1 MSTEGQSPR
10 LLQAVADALTILLEP
25 GSFVGRATLFLE
37 RLGSM
42 VGVDRAYYFEN
53 DTGSR
58 PLTCSQRCEWA
69 REGVSRELHNPV
81 LQKLCY
87 ESVLPGVLSSLSD
100 GRAFSILTRNCSA
113 VFQGILT
120 SQEILSIALMP
131 VHSRGEFIGFIG
143 FDDCRIERIW
153 TDDEIESLRAAA
165 AGLGNTIMRQRM
177 EESMLAR
184 TEELS
189 RSRRVALSLMEDA
202 QKAVAAAEQA
212 NKAKSA
218 FLAMMSHEIRTPLN
232 GVIGFT
238 DLLLAENLPMHQVE
252 LVSTIRSCG
261 DSLLA
266 LISDI
271 LDLSKIESGRMDLE
285 MLPCSPREC
294 LREVIA
300 SFEPALRAKKLTLSS
315 VMGDSVPAEVVTDP
329 KRFRQ
334 IFFNLVGNAVKFTSE
349 GEITVK
355 VEASSS
361 PGGRLMLHGEV
372 SDTGIGIPEEEQ
384 QRIFEAFGQADSSIH
399 RRFGGSGLGLAICRK
414 LISALGGEISVQS
427 ASGKGTSFH
436 FRFPAYKTQKTGALE
451 SSVAAASGGDITG
464 LKILAVDDV
473 TTNIRLMTGILRKM
487 GCEPVTAADGKEA
500 VLLAGQHEF
509 DIIFMD
515 VLMPVCDG
523 IEATQLIREMEK
535 MAFGRK
541 PAYIVALTADAF
553 AENKTRCLQA
563 GMDEF
568 MTKPLRLELISA
580 AVQRGSKRRKTHGKE
595 HHSAPRFG
603 T

>member
-1 MSTEGQSPR
+1 MNPENPSPR
-10 LLQAVADALTILLEP
+10 LLQAVADALTVLLEP
-25 GSFVGRATLFLE
+25 GSFVGRATVFLE
-37 RLGSM
+37 RLGSG

-53 DTGSR
+53 DAGSS
-58 PLTCSQRCEWA
+58 PLTCSQRCEWV
-69 REGVSRELHNPV
+69 REGISRELHNPI
-81 LQKLCY
+81 LQNLCY
-87 ESVLPGVLSSLSD
+87 ESALPGTLPSLSL
-100 GRAFSILTRNCSA
+100 GRAFSILTKDCEPFFR
-113 VFQGILT
+113 QILAA
-120 SQEILSIALMP
+120 QNILSIALMP
-131 VHSRGEFIGFIG
+131 VHSRGEFIGFVG
-143 FDDCRIERIW
+143 FDDCRFERIW

-165 AGLGNTIMRQRM
+165 AGLGNTIMRHRM
-177 EESMLAR
+177 EESMFAR
-184 TEELS
+184 TEELT
-189 RSRRVALSLMEDA
+189 RSRRVALSLMEDS

-212 NKAKSA
+212 NRAKSA

-238 DLLLAENLPMHQVE
+238 DLLLAESLPAHQTE
-252 LVSTIRSCG
+252 IVSTIRSCG

-271 LDLSKIESGRMDLE
+271 LDLSKIESGRLDLE

-300 SFEPALRAKKLTLSS
+300 SFEPALRTKQLALSS
-315 VMGDSVPAEVVTDP
+315 SVADSVPGEIVTDP
-329 KRFRQ
+329 KRFQQ
-334 IFFNLVGNAVKFTSE
+334 IFFNLVGNAIKFTAE
-349 GEITVK
+349 GEIGVRIGAT
-355 VEASSS
+355 SS
-361 PGGRLMLHGEV
+361 PGGRLMLHCEV
-372 SDTGIGIPEEEQ
+372 SDTGMGIPEEEQ
-384 QRIFEAFGQADSSIH
+384 KRIFEAFGQADSSIH

-414 LISALGGEISVQS
+414 LIDALGGEISVRS
-427 ASGKGTSFH
+427 TFGKGTTFQFS
-436 FRFPAYKTQKTGALE
+436 FPAYKTQKTGSSEALAPLLPGANLE
-451 SSVAAASGGDITG
+451 G
-464 LKILAVDDV
+464 LRILAVDDV

-523 IEATQLIREMEK
+523 IEATQLIRELEK
-535 MAFGRK
+535 RARGRK

-568 MTKPLRLELISA
+568 LTKPLRLELISA
-580 AVQRGSKRRKTHGKE
+580 AVQRGSKRRNNHGKL
-595 HHSAPRFG
+595 HYSPPRFG